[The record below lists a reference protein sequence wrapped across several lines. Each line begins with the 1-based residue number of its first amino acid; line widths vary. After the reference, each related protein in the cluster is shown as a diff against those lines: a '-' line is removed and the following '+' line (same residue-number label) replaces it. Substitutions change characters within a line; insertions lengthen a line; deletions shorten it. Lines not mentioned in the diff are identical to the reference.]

1 MNNDG
6 DKGSHQQDT
15 ETLLATTARIDERTK
30 KMEADIARLRQKERE
45 EREKIDSRVTNVED
59 KTQRL
64 NLALG
69 AATTILTLILTA
81 LMTDNASIFI
91 LLMLFQ

>member
-1 MNNDG
+1 MNDDG
-6 DKGSHQQDT
+6 DEGSHQQNT

-45 EREKIDSRVTNVED
+45 EREKIDCRVTNLED